1 MNKVQR
7 SKTTIRNIQVS
18 RLKPCE
24 ASCGIWQRIS
34 DEFPLVYGRFYFTFL
49 QLSGFYSANREAIC
63 LLCLSLNNWTSMAT
77 KVGFSVQ
84 PGTFTENRYFMEAI
98 YIHLPNIAL
107 LFLSD
112 LCNRSACFHFIL
124 FILLTYNRKGY
135 STFASV

>member
-63 LLCLSLNNWTSMAT
+63 LLCLSLNNWRPMAT
-77 KVGFSVQ
+77 KIGLSVQ
-84 PGTFTENRYFMEAI
+84 PGALTENSYFMGGI
-98 YIHLPNIAL
+98 YI
-107 LFLSD
+107 D
-112 LCNRSACFHFIL
+112 
-124 FILLTYNRKGY
+124 LTYIAVLIITLY
-135 STFASV
+135 SPYLICVTQLHTSISYY